1 MIFARQAEAERERRA
16 KIISADGEFQAAAKL
31 TQAAEIISQ
40 DPSAL
45 QLRYLQTLL
54 EMGVNQNT
62 TIVFPLP
69 MDLLGAF
76 MQGAGDATA
85 AARTKPPAS

>member
-1 MIFARQAEAERERRA
+1 M
-16 KIISADGEFQAAAKL
+16 
-31 TQAAEIISQ
+31 
-40 DPSAL
+40 AL

-69 MDLLGAF
+69 LDLLAPF
-76 MQGAGDATA
+76 VARAAPDA
-85 AARTKPPAS
+85 AAERNGSPDVRAPR